1 MEGLRLR
8 FAGKSI
14 PTEKFAAKKA
24 QRYSSST
31 PVKLVV
37 PALVR
42 TRSLS
47 ELMCFFF
54 LIFAFVSNNHLLPQ
68 EMMYV
73 WNGFTIVGKKPKL
86 TEGILSTL
94 EKAEEQLRN
103 DPSEENF
110 LISGCFLIL
119 TQGLQF
125 TV

>member
-37 PALVR
+37 PVLVR

-47 ELMCFFF
+47 ELMCFF
-54 LIFAFVSNNHLLPQ
+54 IFAFVSNNHLLPQ

-73 WNGFTIVGKKPKL
+73 WNGFTIVGKRPEL

-103 DPSEENF
+103 DPSKENF
-110 LISGCFLIL
+110 LISGF
-119 TQGLQF
+119 F
-125 TV
+125 F

>member
-47 ELMCFFF
+47 ELMFFF
-54 LIFAFVSNNHLLPQ
+54 IFAFVSNNHLLPQ

-73 WNGFTIVGKKPKL
+73 WNGFTIVGKKPEL

>member
-42 TRSLS
+42 THSLS

-54 LIFAFVSNNHLLPQ
+54 IFAFVSNNHLLPQ

-73 WNGFTIVGKKPKL
+73 WNGFTIVGKKPEL

-110 LISGCFLIL
+110 LIGGCFLIL

>member
-42 TRSLS
+42 THSLS
-47 ELMCFFF
+47 KLFFNF

-73 WNGFTIVGKKPKL
+73 WNGFTIVGKRPEL

-110 LISGCFLIL
+110 LISGF
-119 TQGLQF
+119 F
-125 TV
+125 